1 MSALPLDVMT
11 GAVRGG
17 TSILYAALGESVAET
32 AGVVNLG
39 TEGSMLVG
47 ALTGY
52 AVTANTGNAWIG
64 ALAGALA
71 GGALAGVHA
80 FFVLDRKANQLAT
93 GLVVLFLGLG
103 LTSLF
108 GAAYVARTV
117 KSFKAWDVPLLS
129 KIPWIGEIFFQHDP
143 LTYLTYVLVPVTWY
157 VLTRTGVGLL
167 LRGAGERS
175 EVLSTYGH
183 DVRLVQYIAVVA
195 GGCLAGLGGAQL
207 SIAYAHA
214 WFENMT
220 QGRGFVA
227 VAVVIFA
234 ARRPLAAMGGSYLFG
249 AALALSPALQARG
262 WDINQFALDSL
273 PYLAII
279 VVLVLLGKKRAAE
292 APEGLQKVFEMSTA
306 S

>member
-1 MSALPLDVMT
+1 MSLPVEVLT

-17 TSILYAALGESVAET
+17 TSILYAAVGESVSET

-47 ALTGY
+47 ALAAY
-52 AVTANTGNAWIG
+52 AVTAETGNPW
-64 ALAGALA
+64 AGAAAGAVA
-71 GGALAGVHA
+71 GGGLALVHA
-80 FFVLDRKANQLAT
+80 FFVLHRRSNQLAT

-108 GAAYVARTV
+108 GAAYVSREV
-117 KSFKAWDVPLLS
+117 HSFRPWDVPLLS
-129 KIPWIGEIFFQHDP
+129 DIPWIGEILFRHDP
-143 LTYLTYVLVPVTWY
+143 LTYGTFLLVPLAWF
-157 VLTRTGVGLL
+157 VLRRTGIGLL
-167 LRGAGERS
+167 VRGAGERS
-175 EVLSTYGH
+175 EVLETYGH
-183 DVRLVQYIAVVA
+183 NVRLVQYLAVA
-195 GGCLAGLGGAQL
+195 TGGLLAGIGGAQL
-207 SIAYAHA
+207 STAYANA

-262 WDINQFALDSL
+262 WAINQFALDSL
-273 PYLAII
+273 PYLTVI

-292 APEGLQKVFEMSTA
+292 APEGLQKVFELSTT
-306 S
+306 

>member
-1 MSALPLDVMT
+1 MT

-17 TSILYAALGESVAET
+17 TSILYAAVGESVAES

-39 TEGSMLVG
+39 IEGSMLVG
-47 ALTGY
+47 ALAGY
-52 AVTANTGNAWIG
+52 AVTANSHNPWIG
-64 ALAGALA
+64 VLAAAAA
-71 GGALAGVHA
+71 GGTLALVHA
-80 FFVLDRKANQLAT
+80 FFVLHRRANQLAT

-108 GAAYVARTV
+108 GAAYVSRQI
-117 KSFKAWDVPLLS
+117 KSFHVWKVPLLS
-129 KIPWIGEIFFQHDP
+129 RIPWIGEIFFRHDP
-143 LTYLTYVLVPVTWY
+143 LTYGTFLLVPLAWF
-157 VLTRTGVGLL
+157 VLQRTGIGLL
-167 LRGAGERS
+167 VRGVGERS
-175 EVLSTYGH
+175 EVLETYGH
-183 DVRLVQYIAVVA
+183 RVRLIQYLAVVT
-195 GGCLAGLGGAQL
+195 GGLLAGVGGAQL
-207 SIAYAHA
+207 STAYANA

-262 WDINQFALDSL
+262 WAINQFALDSL
-273 PYLAII
+273 PYLAVL

-292 APEGLQKVFEMSTA
+292 APEGLQKVFELSTT
-306 S
+306 